1 MRLLVDAVHLSA
13 RPKGVGLYVGNV
25 VARLAALDP
34 TLEISLLEIAGDG
47 APGGGPAGFDLPG
60 VHRLPV
66 HWVNHL
72 WHGFHT
78 LPRAA
83 RRLRADVVLV
93 PYEAPL
99 AALAMPYAMV
109 CHDLPAEIRRAQRD
123 AGGARRSP
131 VERTRDAVDDRL
143 LGRSLL
149 RAARVFCNS
158 RYVADGLA
166 RRFGVAGERLRSAP
180 CAPAHDF
187 AALSRTVDGEERRRR
202 LGLPAGYVL
211 AFFTGDER
219 ENLGGVLATFD
230 RLAAAGRPE
239 GLVIAGLRP
248 GDRERVEAA
257 VAGRPWRERLRL
269 VPFLGP
275 GERGEL
281 AALYA
286 AATVY
291 LDLSLHEGFGMQ
303 VVEAMASGTPVVCS
317 DRGALPEV
325 TGGAAV
331 LVDPTR
337 PDEVAAALG
346 ALLAHAGRRRELSA
360 RGAARAG
367 EFSWERTAA
376 AILAGLREIAVTP

>member
-1 MRLLVDAVHLSA
+1 VRLLVDAVHLSA

-34 TLEISLLEIAGDG
+34 TVEITLLEIAGDG
-47 APGGGPAGFDLPG
+47 SAADFPLPG
-60 VHRLPV
+60 VHRQPV
-66 HWVNHL
+66 RWVNHL
-72 WHGFHT
+72 WHGFRT

-83 RRLRADVVLV
+83 RHLRADVVLV

-99 AALAMPYAMV
+99 AALPMPTAMV

-123 AGGARRSP
+123 AGGARRSLA
-131 VERTRDAVDDRL
+131 ERTRDAVDDRL
-143 LGRSLL
+143 LGRSLR

-158 RYVADGLA
+158 RYVADGLVQN
-166 RRFGVAGERLRSAP
+166 FGVGGERLRAAP

-187 AALSRTVDGEERRRR
+187 AALARGVDREERRRR

-219 ENLGGVLATFD
+219 ENLGGVLASFD
-230 RLAAAGRPE
+230 RLAAAGRSE
-239 GLVIAGLRP
+239 GLVIAGLSP
-248 GDRERVEAA
+248 SDRERVEAT

-269 VPFLGP
+269 FPFLGP
-275 GERGEL
+275 GERDEL

-286 AATVY
+286 AAMVY

-303 VVEAMASGTPVVCS
+303 VVEAMACGTPVVCS

-325 TGGAAV
+325 TGGAAL
-331 LVDPTR
+331 LVDPAR
-337 PDEVAAALG
+337 PDEVAADLA
-346 ALLAHAGRRRELSA
+346 ALLADAGRRRELA
-360 RGAARAG
+360 AKGAARAG
-367 EFSWERTAA
+367 EFTWEKTAA
-376 AILAGLREIAVTP
+376 AILAGLREIAPTS